1 MRGIIRIILLL
12 AIVGIFITMI
22 QAGDSS
28 TYVGGAAVI
37 LLLVWLFRKI
47 GGSSRSRKQ
56 SGRRSGGTR
65 NVRYNDQPSAPALP
79 SYSEIMQIINDYVG
93 YYATAFDCNITPSH
107 IYITV
112 NFAPGTSVPL
122 AQQRVNDL
130 CNEICNTYGISV
142 SVNR

>member
-22 QAGDSS
+22 QAGNSS

-37 LLLVWLFRKI
+37 LLLIWIFRKL
-47 GGSSRSRKQ
+47 GGKKNARK
-56 SGRRSGGTR
+56 RSGGRTGTR

-93 YYATAFDCNITPSH
+93 YYATGFDCNITPNH

-112 NFAPGTSVPL
+112 NFAPGTSIPL
-122 AQQRVNDL
+122 AQQRANDL